1 MYIFFIFGEHKINKS
16 KKGDHQKTL
25 SQDDIEFLNFVKENA
40 QMGTS
45 SIKQLLEIINNEDF
59 KNMLE
64 SQYREYKLISEKANK
79 LINENSKGENNKDDI
94 APFKKAQI
102 YLMINAKTLLN
113 KSPDNI
119 AAMLMQGS
127 VMGVIQIIRRLK
139 QYKSKIDQTLVDL
152 GEKLLKIEETNLL
165 ECKKFLGKMEN

>member
-1 MYIFFIFGEHKINKS
+1 
-16 KKGDHQKTL
+16 
-25 SQDDIEFLNFVKENA
+25 
-40 QMGTS
+40 MGTN
-45 SIKQLLEIINNEDF
+45 SIKQLLEIVNNENF

-64 SQYREYKLISEKANK
+64 NQYREYKLISGKTNE
-79 LINENSKGENNKDDI
+79 LINENSESKNTKDDI
-94 APFKKAQI
+94 APLKKAQI

-139 QYKSKIDQTLVDL
+139 QYKNKIDQALVDL

-165 ECKKFLGKMEN
+165 ECKNFLGEMEN